1 MIVEAETREIL
12 KRFVNAL
19 NAEIDRIQTKVR
31 SEKLLRTE
39 LLNLMDD
46 IEEMKA
52 MLDEIEMRLFNSRV
66 HS

>member
-46 IEEMKA
+46 IEEMKV
-52 MLDEIEMRLFNSRV
+52 MLDEIEMKLFNSRV